1 MPATLEFFA
10 LPAIDD
16 LVNATARL
24 AVACLF
30 GGLLGLERE
39 SVGKPAGFRTH
50 MLVALGA
57 ALLTLLIVQEGS
69 AGDLSRVMQGI
80 AAGIGFIGAGTI
92 IKQHNTGQVEG
103 LTTAANIWLT
113 AAIGVGAGAGRLY
126 VAAIATVCA
135 LLILKVAT
143 KAEGK
148 EPGSDTHER
157 K

>member
-50 MLVALGA
+50 ML
-57 ALLTLLIVQEGS
+57 ES
-69 AGDLSRVMQGI
+69 ARSDAPDLERAVRPDDCGRTGDQ
-80 AAGIGFIGAGTI
+80 APAHDQAIGA
-92 IKQHNTGQVEG
+92 HH
-103 LTTAANIWLT
+103 
-113 AAIGVGAGAGRLY
+113 
-126 VAAIATVCA
+126 
-135 LLILKVAT
+135 
-143 KAEGK
+143 
-148 EPGSDTHER
+148 SS
-157 K
+157 